1 MKPSTPAPP
10 KPPGTGRGSYSAGSY
25 IACGACGRLLRIEW
39 AVRSL
44 VCSCGARV
52 NVRPAED
59 KPAVGK

>member
-1 MKPSTPAPP
+1 MFTLSHLKKVFGAL
-10 KPPGTGRGSYSAGSY
+10 GVVLLLGYHH
-25 IACGACGRLLRIEW
+25 ACGRLLRIEW

-52 NVRPAED
+52 NVRPAEH